1 MLWIILK
8 VVSGCSLIAPLL
20 GYDLLR
26 RWGLF
31 VLKSIDG
38 EKMISK
44 KCLYGCII
52 FVFVNLSLA
61 QSAICFENISATKI
75 MGKYSCVP
83 NPCETDPC
91 LPGVV
96 WAVIDKDETYF
107 HLTIGG
113 QWLWVCEETSWN
125 ECTPKDGDTVII
137 VGEVS
142 EHMDTRG
149 RSYYNIEVDSLRC
162 VARTLFGTKWDVFVI
177 QFPICGNKCGGATI
191 SFYNKDEAII
201 TWDNPSFEGLPF
213 PYSEQVSLGNSI
225 IFTISDIHET
235 FSMSGWGVAIIDRG
249 IKIIMSSCGPG
260 HCGIDY
266 ILFGVPEECA
276 EEGEMFSFV
285 YSEYPDHCCDGLT
298 EWDSGFDTRVS
309 IGGDCYETGFEAGA
323 PVGTCINCGNGSCE
337 DIEDICNCPED
348 CTGGLNSD
356 YATVDEFCSSEF
368 WSNSMASA
376 CEEWLESE
384 DFPVCDLCEK

>member
-1 MLWIILK
+1 
-8 VVSGCSLIAPLL
+8 
-20 GYDLLR
+20 
-26 RWGLF
+26 
-31 VLKSIDG
+31 
-38 EKMISK
+38 MISR

-52 FVFVNLSLA
+52 FGFASLILA
-61 QSAICFENISATKI
+61 KSTMCFGNSSTTKI
-75 MGKYSCVP
+75 MGKYSCIP
-83 NPCETDPC
+83 NPCDTDPC

-96 WAVIDKDETYF
+96 WAVIDKDDTCF
-107 HLTIGG
+107 HLTMDG
-113 QWLWVCEETSWN
+113 QWLWGCEETSWN
-125 ECTPKDGDTVII
+125 ECTPKDGDTVIV

-177 QFPICGNKCGGATI
+177 QFPLWRNDCGGATI

-201 TWDNPSFEGLPF
+201 TWDDPSFEGLPF
-213 PYSEQVSLGNSI
+213 PYSERLSVDNAI
-225 IFTISDIHET
+225 MFTINDVQET
-235 FSMSGWGVAIIDRG
+235 FSIFGWGVAIIDRA
-249 IKIIMSSCGPG
+249 IKIIMSSCGLG

-266 ILFGVPEECA
+266 IIFGVPEKCA

-309 IGGDCYETGFEAGA
+309 IGGECYETGFEAGA

-337 DIEDICNCPED
+337 EIEDVCNRPED
-348 CTGGLNSD
+348 CAGGLNSD
-356 YATVDEFCSSEF
+356 YTTVDDFCSSEF